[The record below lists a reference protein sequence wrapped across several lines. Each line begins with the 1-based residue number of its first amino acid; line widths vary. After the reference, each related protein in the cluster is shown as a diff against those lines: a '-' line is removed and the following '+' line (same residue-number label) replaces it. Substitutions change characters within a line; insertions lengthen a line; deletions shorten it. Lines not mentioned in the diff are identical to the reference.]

1 MAEDIKAL
9 IAGDA
14 QRLRQEVVGE
24 SNAPEDV
31 PVEAE
36 KVSIDYTTPLH
47 VINSNFLDAYAELEP
62 VQVWCQMGNRDAFPL
77 VGIASMS
84 AKQKQGKSMGIY
96 ALAIPFISGKP
107 FGNIVP
113 YQKAKRMII
122 YDTEMDRTTLQTRMR
137 SVLRVVGKDNP
148 AFSVYPL
155 AGTPKDERLKALA
168 ETVEEY
174 NPDIIVIDVL
184 TDFVLDINSPIEAA
198 ALMEEIM
205 KIAATRT
212 VICIIHENKGDENLR
227 GHIGS
232 MLSYKAVENY
242 KVKKAHG
249 IFEMSVKES
258 RITNTD
264 DAESFKFAIDTGGN
278 IISNNTLS
286 AEADER
292 QKAELYKV
300 FEEVFGDCET
310 LSHTDIKKKLTGMGN
325 SDGTAKNKITM
336 ATNMG
341 IIKKI
346 SDEIRAPYVFVP
358 S

>member
-1 MAEDIKAL
+1 MAEDITEL

-14 QRLRQEVVGE
+14 QRLRQEIVSE
-24 SNAPEDV
+24 TNA

-36 KVSIDYTTPLH
+36 KECIDYTTPLH
-47 VINSNFLDAYAELEP
+47 LINSKFLDAYAELEP
-62 VQVWCQMGNRDAFPL
+62 VQVWCKMGNRDAFPL

-96 ALAIPFISGKP
+96 SLAIPFISGKP

-122 YDTEMDRTTLQTRMR
+122 FDTEMDRTTLQMRMR

-232 MLSYKAVENY
+232 LLSYKAVENY

-278 IISNNTLS
+278 IISNDTLS

-292 QKAELYKV
+292 QKAELYKM
-300 FEEVFGDCET
+300 FEDVFGDSET
-310 LSHTDIKKKLTGMGN
+310 LSHTTIKNKLIQMGF
-325 SDGTAKNKITM
+325 SDGTAKNKM
-336 ATNMG
+336 ATAIGVG
-341 IIKKI
+341 IIKKTGN
-346 SDEIRAPYVFVP
+346 DKCAPYVFIP
-358 S
+358 L